1 VFNVFY
7 RYSSLTEPSKIRRDN
22 LEDAMLMYQ
31 YNRDIEDEMS
41 WIEEKKPVATST
53 DLGNTLVAV
62 QNLMKR
68 HTVCRY

>member
-68 HTVCRY
+68 HTVGRY

>member
-1 VFNVFY
+1 MFNVFY

>member
-1 VFNVFY
+1 
-7 RYSSLTEPSKIRRDN
+7 
-22 LEDAMLMYQ
+22 MYQ